1 MFAGGELASAF
12 FELAYPLLSA
22 FGLAVARALGLV
34 MITPAFNR
42 LGLTGLLRSAVAVVV
57 AIPVA
62 PSVFLAF
69 SSLDAPSPLMLS
81 GLLVK
86 ELVIGLAIGLLFG
99 IPFWAA
105 EVAGELIDLQRGST
119 MAQLLDPLGIGE
131 ASVTSTFLTV
141 ALIALFFMT
150 GGFIAML
157 DGFYRSYTLW
167 PAQTLTPVLV
177 ESTALQLLHVLDRL
191 MSIGVLMIA
200 PVVIALLVAD
210 LLLAYLSRMAP
221 QLHVFDLSLPVKNLL
236 FAFLLTLYAAFL
248 VPFML
253 TELEALPTLFQ
264 RFLDSSV
271 AMGAAAFD

>member
-1 MFAGGELASAF
+1 MPGSELASEF
-12 FELAYPLLSA
+12 FDLAYPLISA
-22 FGLAVARALGLV
+22 FGLAVSRALGLV
-34 MITPAFNR
+34 LITPAFNR
-42 LGLTGLLRSAVAVVV
+42 LGLTGMLRSAVAVVI
-57 AIPVA
+57 AIPIA
-62 PSVFLAF
+62 PSVFIAL
-69 SSLDAPSPLMLS
+69 SGLDAPSPLMLS

-86 ELVIGLAIGLLFG
+86 ELAIGLAIGLLFG
-99 IPFWAA
+99 VPFWAA

-150 GGFIAML
+150 GGFLAML
-157 DGFYRSYTLW
+157 DGFYRSYSLW
-167 PAQTLTPVLV
+167 PAQTLTPVLM
-177 ESTALQLLHVLDRL
+177 ETTALHLLHVLDRL
-191 MSIGVLMIA
+191 MSIGVMMIA

-253 TELEALPTLFQ
+253 SELEAMPALFQ
-264 RFLDSSV
+264 RFLAASLPGV
-271 AMGAAAFD
+271 AVGPD